1 MLFVISRFEILSSIK
16 DSKSTTIVYQKFVI
30 VYTIGEK

>member
-1 MLFVISRFEILSSIK
+1 MLFVISRFERLSSIE
-16 DSKSTTIVYQKFVI
+16 DSKSTRIVYQKFVI